1 MALTKAQV
9 KAEYRQA
16 FLAIVA
22 SVLDDTNFDTSME
35 AMADAFV
42 DSLTADYGFTTKVIT
57 SNYTANYR
65 EFLLVDATSGEI
77 TITLPAPVAD
87 EELQIKKTDWSTNEI
102 AIVGGNID
110 RKSDLRLKYVYTS
123 LTLHCDGTNWWIK

>member
-9 KAEYRQA
+9 KQQYREA

-42 DSLTADYGFTTKVIT
+42 DSLTADYGFTTKVIN

-87 EELQIKKTDWSTNEI
+87 EELQIKKTDWSSNEI
-102 AIVGGNID
+102 VLVGGLVD
-110 RKSDLRLKYVYTS
+110 RDSAKRIKYGYTS
-123 LTLHCDGTNWWIK
+123 LTLHCDGTEWWIK